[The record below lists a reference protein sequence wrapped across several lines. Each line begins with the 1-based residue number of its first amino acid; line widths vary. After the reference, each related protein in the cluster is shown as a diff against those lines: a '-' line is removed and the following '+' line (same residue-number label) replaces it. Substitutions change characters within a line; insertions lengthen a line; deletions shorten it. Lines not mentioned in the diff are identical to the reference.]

1 MSIDKDGAIL
11 YDIDIKGNK
20 KNILKR
26 RYKKMVKRTY
36 NNFLRAMEILK
47 NQAYMT
53 QADAERKTR
62 AIFDAVEYDRKVR
75 KVKTTVEDYL
85 TAEINIANNNI

>member
-1 MSIDKDGAIL
+1 
-11 YDIDIKGNK
+11 
-20 KNILKR
+20 
-26 RYKKMVKRTY
+26 MVRRTY
-36 NNFLRAMEILK
+36 NNFLSAMEILQ

-53 QADAERKTR
+53 RGQAERKAR

-85 TAEINIANNNI
+85 VAEINIANNNI

>member
-1 MSIDKDGAIL
+1 
-11 YDIDIKGNK
+11 
-20 KNILKR
+20 
-26 RYKKMVKRTY
+26 MVKRTY
-36 NNFLRAMEILK
+36 NNFLRAMEILQ

-62 AIFDAVEYDRKVR
+62 EIFDWVEYDRKVR

-85 TAEINIANNNI
+85 VAEINIANNNI

>member
-1 MSIDKDGAIL
+1 MIL
-11 YDIDIKGNK
+11 TSKKIK

-26 RYKKMVKRTY
+26 RHKKMVKRTY
-36 NNFLRAMEILK
+36 NNFLRAMEILQ

-53 QADAERKTR
+53 KEQAEERTR
-62 AIFDAVEYDRKVR
+62 QIFDWIEYDRKVR

-85 TAEINIANNNI
+85 VAEINIANNNV